1 MGCALSQSV
10 DDAMARSKI
19 IDKTLKEDHERVSRD
34 VKLLLLGAGES
45 GKSTLL
51 KQIKIIHE
59 EGYTPEDRK
68 NFRPVVFDNVVQSM
82 RAIVNAMASLG
93 VEYGDAVIAEDAG
106 KFLVMADK
114 QPDGALNEEIVDLL
128 KRLWKNDGI
137 QLCFSRA
144 REYQLNDSA
153 GYFLSALD
161 RIGAPG
167 FVPDQQDILRTRVR
181 TTGIVETQFFF
192 KDMNFKIYDVGGQR
206 SERKKW
212 ILCFAGVTAIIFCV
226 SLSAYDL
233 VLREDEETNRMQ
245 ESLQLFESIC
255 NNKWFLGTSIILF
268 LNKKDLFA
276 EKIKISPLT
285 ICFPEYTGANTFES
299 AGEYIQKK
307 FEGRKK
313 GEKEIYVHFTCAT
326 DTGNMQFVFD
336 AVLDVIITKNLK
348 ELGLF

>member
-1 MGCALSQSV
+1 MGCALSHSV

-59 EGYTPEDRK
+59 EGYTSEDRK

-82 RAIVNAMASLG
+82 KAIVNAMESLG
-93 VEYGDAVIAEDAG
+93 IEYGDAVIAEDAG

-114 QPDGALNEEIVDLL
+114 QPEGALNEEIVDLL
-128 KRLWKNDGI
+128 KKLWKNDGI
-137 QLCFSRA
+137 QLCFTRA

-212 ILCFAGVTAIIFCV
+212 IVCFAGVTSIIFCV

-245 ESLQLFESIC
+245 ESLQLYESIC
-255 NNKWFLGTSIILF
+255 NSKWFLGTSIILF

-285 ICFPEYTGANTFES
+285 ICFPEYTGANTFDS
-299 AGEYIQKK
+299 AGDYIQKE

-313 GEKEIYVHFTCAT
+313 GEKEVYVHFTCAT

-336 AVLDVIITKNLK
+336 SVLDVIITKNLK